1 MLEIVLGILKIAGII
16 FVAILGI
23 LIVLICFVLFVPARY
38 RGDFSVSDREY
49 GDGKTISAKFRGTWL
64 LRLVRVYVT
73 YEEAVRVQVK
83 LFFFTFLDTAKEKRA
98 GKRRRKRE
106 KPERKKDG
114 GAETE
119 REEEE
124 KKPDSLQEASSG
136 EQERE
141 SGAEPGERERESGK
155 EPGERERESGAEPGE
170 QVRESGKEP
179 GEQERE
185 SGKESA
191 KEAGER
197 AEETFREAASDEKA
211 GAEERK
217 RADTAGG
224 ENGRQGRRR
233 KREKKSIKSIFSNIL
248 QTIRNFCDKL
258 RGIREKA
265 GRLEELW
272 ASDHMVRSRGL
283 LGRQLGYLL
292 RHTKPK
298 ELSGYIRFGFE
309 DPSATGYVM
318 AAYGIL
324 YPIWSPKLSVE
335 PDFERQVLEC
345 HILIKGRIRVWHFVR
360 AALRMILSKDVRRV
374 IRDVKSLQAGT
385 ERSADAS

>member
-49 GDGKTISAKFRGTWL
+49 GDGKRISAKFRGTWL
-64 LRLVRVYVT
+64 LRFVRVYVT

-83 LFFFTFLDTAKEKRA
+83 LFFFTFLDTAKEKRP

-141 SGAEPGERERESGK
+141 SGAEPGE
-155 EPGERERESGAEPGE
+155 

-179 GEQERE
+179 GERERE

-258 RGIREKA
+258 RGIKEKA

-309 DPSATGYVM
+309 DPSATGYAM

-385 ERSADAS
+385 EGSADAS